1 MLLFVFIN
9 LAIRFKFLRPMSGH
23 LVWQLLKAW
32 SWRTVKLNTT
42 LQCILSSLGKRWGPS
57 FEQNWIPCIQGCF
70 MPILVEIG
78 PVVLEKKIKRR
89 TTDKFGSEKLTRAFG
104 SGELKINIF
113 LLLGYRRFVI
123 TMWRL
128 WLFTF
133 WSLTIPVNP
142 PKFPGSTIDTLTPN
156 FLISNL
162 RQSEKFS
169 APNLVLPYTDIVG
182 RDNIPFTLVTF
193 TTLPMQ
199 IVKRKLKRSWLIK

>member
-42 LQCILSSLGKRWGPS
+42 LQCILSSLGKIWTKLNPLHPRML
-57 FEQNWIPCIQGCF
+57 

-113 LLLGYRRFVI
+113 LFLGYRRFVI
-123 TMWRL
+123 TMWRR